1 MKRSSMKGNNLA
13 ANLLVVLWFGTL
25 WGACEA
31 LLGGVLHSYL
41 PPTYPGKF
49 MIAVAMGLMAFAI
62 RRTGRPWIPLGMAL
76 VASPLKLFSAVIFSL
91 PVCAPAVLNPAF
103 SILAQGVAF
112 ALFAV
117 ALGRVLPE
125 RPFRFGLAGAAAGAL
140 QSLLYV
146 ALVRGPGLWLYPPLE
161 TLQALGT
168 KFPHWVA
175 SLPQIANFL
184 SVSIPYSVLA
194 AGVAAL
200 AIGCAPLRTR
210 VQMRPAV
217 LTVGVVLCLVTFFL
231 SSWLV

>member
-31 LLGGVLHSYL
+31 LLGGLLHSYL

-49 MIAVAMGLMAFAI
+49 MIAVAIGLMAFAI
-62 RRTGRPWIPLGMAL
+62 RRTGRPWIPVGMAL

-117 ALGRVLPE
+117 ALGRLPLA
-125 RPFRFGLAGAAAGAL
+125 RPLRFGLVGAAAGAL

-146 ALVRGPGLWLYPPLE
+146 ALVRGPGLWLYPPPE
-161 TLQALGT
+161 TLQELGT
-168 KFPHWVA
+168 KFPHWVL
-175 SLPQIANFL
+175 SLPKIGSFL
-184 SVSIPYSVLA
+184 SVSIPYSLLA

-200 AIGCAPLRTR
+200 AIGCAPLRAR
-210 VQMRPAV
+210 ARFRPAF
-217 LTVGVVLCLVTFFL
+217 LLFGTVLCLVTFFL
-231 SSWLV
+231 SSWFV

>member
-13 ANLLVVLWFGTL
+13 ASLLVVLWFGTL

-31 LLGGVLHSYL
+31 LLGGLLHNYL

-49 MIAVAMGLMAFAI
+49 MIAVAMGLMAFAL

-103 SILAQGVAF
+103 SILAQGAAF
-112 ALFAV
+112 AVIGMAVFRLPFA
-117 ALGRVLPE
+117 
-125 RPFRFGLAGAAAGAL
+125 RPLRFGLVGAGAGVL
-140 QSLLYV
+140 QSFVYV
-146 ALVRGPGLWLYPPLE
+146 GLVRGPGLWLYPSVDVLNE
-161 TLQALGT
+161 LGT
-168 KFPHWVA
+168 KFPHWA
-175 SLPQIANFL
+175 SSLPQIASFL
-184 SVSIPYSVLA
+184 SASIPYSLLA
-194 AGVAAL
+194 AGVAVL

-217 LTVGVVLCLVTFFL
+217 LTVGIVLCLVTFFL

>member
-1 MKRSSMKGNNLA
+1 MKRSSMKENNLV

-31 LLGGVLHSYL
+31 LLGGLLHTYL

-49 MIAVAMGLMAFAI
+49 MIAVAIVLMAFAI

-76 VASPLKLFSAVIFSL
+76 VAAPLKLFSAVVFAL
-91 PVCAPAVLNPAF
+91 PVGAPAVLNPAF
-103 SILAQGVAF
+103 AILAQGAAF
-112 ALFAV
+112 AVIGVAV
-117 ALGRVLPE
+117 FRLPLV
-125 RPFRFGLAGAAAGAL
+125 RPLRFGLVGAGAGAL

-146 ALVRGPGLWLYPPLE
+146 GLVRGPGLWLYPPLA
-161 TLQALGT
+161 TLQELGT
-168 KFPHWVA
+168 KFPYW
-175 SLPQIANFL
+175 SLSLAEIGSFL
-184 SVSIPYSVLA
+184 SVSIPYVVLA

-200 AIGCAPLRTR
+200 AVGCAPLRTR

-217 LTVGVVLCLVTFFL
+217 LTVGIVLCLVTFFL